1 MRKTIYLYQ
10 QKLLR
15 HDWTTKE
22 KLYARF
28 LYRIALRQSAAPL
41 PHVSNFKIPDFLS
54 LRDMAALCLVIR
66 LFKQHKIRTL
76 HRNRELR
83 MWSVNLMREKAIK
96 IVGSQ
101 GGKGEFDTDHA
112 AGIIHS

>member
-1 MRKTIYLYQ
+1 
-10 QKLLR
+10 
-15 HDWTTKE
+15 
-22 KLYARF
+22 
-28 LYRIALRQSAAPL
+28 
-41 PHVSNFKIPDFLS
+41 
-54 LRDMAALCLVIR
+54 MAALCLVIR